1 MHSYQCR
8 SEDVAAEK
16 TVGFSMLPHVSLEKK
31 HWWRGT
37 VTFIRV
43 LKGDFLRL
51 HELSDHADAAVI
63 SETLAQR

>member
-1 MHSYQCR
+1 
-8 SEDVAAEK
+8 
-16 TVGFSMLPHVSLEKK
+16 MLPHVSLEKK

-51 HELSDHADAAVI
+51 HELSDHADVAVI